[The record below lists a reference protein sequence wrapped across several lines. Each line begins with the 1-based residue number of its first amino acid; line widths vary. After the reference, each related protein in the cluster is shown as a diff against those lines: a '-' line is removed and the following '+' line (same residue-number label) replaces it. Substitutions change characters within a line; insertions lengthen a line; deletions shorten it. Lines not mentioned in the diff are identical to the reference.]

1 MRNRSLACQ
10 VGIKSA
16 PDRSGPHRP
25 EALVFYRLSDN
36 TNFTT
41 VFHNLTRHV
50 DRFLRWGVALPP
62 NAISSERTE
71 PTILC
76 YNSYVN
82 NYTRTGMPDKELWQ
96 ELCKQASTEQNSKKL
111 TVLVKEINR
120 LLKEKHA
127 NLQDEAAR
135 AD

>member
-1 MRNRSLACQ
+1 
-10 VGIKSA
+10 
-16 PDRSGPHRP
+16 
-25 EALVFYRLSDN
+25 
-36 TNFTT
+36 
-41 VFHNLTRHV
+41 
-50 DRFLRWGVALPP
+50 
-62 NAISSERTE
+62 
-71 PTILC
+71 
-76 YNSYVN
+76 
-82 NYTRTGMPDKELWQ
+82 MPDKELWQ